1 MPTAIGTNTL
11 TSLSRH
17 HVIPEVIDATYDTN
31 ALTYR
36 MLRGNKRMIA
46 GGTQIEVPVMYKK
59 FTTGGSWGNYDQ
71 LDVTPQ
77 DTVKNMTW
85 DWKAHYSHVT
95 IGRMDLVKMN
105 SPQAAFN
112 VLRFLFEQAKEDI
125 ADKVGTGLWSDGTT
139 NSSKEIDGLKAAVD
153 DGTVSATYAGLTRS
167 SNTWM
172 NATEDSSST
181 TLTEAVLQTNFAAV
195 KVGGRAPTS
204 IFSRSDQ
211 YNRFI
216 ALGIGAQRFPVGAA
230 GHDEQLYSP
239 GFTNALF
246 NNVPWIEDSHC
257 FDGPNSS
264 NSSIILLCEDY
275 IYLCVSEDGDMVFE
289 PFQRPHDQFAYV
301 SLLAWIGN
309 LVHQAP
315 ARSGKLSAIAA

>member
-1 MPTAIGTNTL
+1 MATAIGTNTL

-17 HVIPEVIDATYDTN
+17 HIMPDVIDATYDTN

-36 MLRGNKRMIA
+36 MLRGNKRMIE

-59 FTTGGSWGNYDQ
+59 YTTGGPWSGYDQ
-71 LDVTPQ
+71 VDVTPQ
-77 DTVKNMTW
+77 DTVKNMVW
-85 DWKAHYSHVT
+85 DWKGHYSHVT
-95 IGRMDLVKMN
+95 IDRFSLVKMN

-125 ADKVGTGLWSDGTT
+125 ADKLGTGLWSDATT
-139 NSSKEIDGLKAAVD
+139 NTEEIDGLKGAVD
-153 DGTVSATYAGLTRS
+153 DGGIASTYAGLTRS
-167 SNTWM
+167 SNTWL
-172 NATEDSSST
+172 NSTEDAASS
-181 TLTEAVLQTNFAAV
+181 TLTEAILQTNFSAV

-216 ALGIGAQRFPVGAA
+216 ALGIGSQRFPVGAA

-246 NNVPWIEDSHC
+246 NNVPWIEDSHV

-264 NSSIILLCEDY
+264 NSAIVLLCEDY
-275 IYLCVSEDGDMVFE
+275 IYLAVSEDGDMIFE

-301 SLLAWIGN
+301 SLMAWIGN
-309 LVHQAP
+309 LIHQAP
-315 ARSGKLSAIAA
+315 ARSGKLTNISA